1 MGAVDIHTHFIP
13 AFVQTDGG
21 RGEGVFGVRYE
32 DGWMAHPQGFRYPV
46 QPEYNNP
53 QAKLAL
59 MDEMDLEI
67 SALSI
72 SPTMFFYEEDPGAAV
87 DFAIRA
93 NDALAEM
100 CERNPRLMGY
110 AHLPLQDA
118 AAAAEELERC
128 IVEHGFVG
136 TQIGTSY
143 NNGKPLDGDELAPV
157 FEVADRHSAAMLLHP
172 YYVGPKPGLEP
183 FYFTNSLGNPID
195 TTVAAARLI
204 HAGTLDRWQNVKIG
218 LVHGGG
224 FLPYQVGR
232 LDHAFSVRKEP
243 REAITRDPSD
253 YLDRFYMDTIT
264 HGDDQLQFLADFIG
278 LDRLILGTDLP
289 FDMGVQVPLERIRRT
304 GLSEEGIEKA
314 SREFIGI
321 AG

>member
-13 AFVQTDGG
+13 AFVQADGG
-21 RGEGVFGVRYE
+21 RGDGVFGVRYE

-46 QPEYNNP
+46 QPEYNDP
-53 QAKLAL
+53 AAKIAL
-59 MDEMDLEI
+59 MDEMEIEI

-72 SPTMFFYEEDPGAAV
+72 TPTMFFYEEEADAAV
-87 DFAIRA
+87 EFAIRA

-100 CERNPRLMGY
+100 CAGNPRLMGY

-118 AAAAEELERC
+118 DAAAAELERC
-128 IVEHGFVG
+128 IEKLGFVG

-143 NNGKPLDGDELAPV
+143 DNGKPLDGEELAPV
-157 FEVADRHSAAMLLHP
+157 FEVANRHSAAVLLHP

-195 TTVAAARLI
+195 TTTAASRLI
-204 HAGTLDRWQNVKIG
+204 HAGTLDKWPQVKIG

-232 LDHAFSVRKEP
+232 LDHAFSVRTEP
-243 REAITRDPSD
+243 REAIERNPSE
-253 YLDRFYMDTIT
+253 YIDRFYMDTIT
-264 HGDDQLQFLADFIG
+264 HGDAQLAFLANFIG
-278 LDRLILGTDLP
+278 TERLVLGTDLP
-289 FDMGVQVPLERIRRT
+289 FDMGVQVPLERIRRV
-304 GLSEEGIEKA
+304 GLDEEGIEKA

-321 AG
+321 GG